1 MHNTKIKKDQ
11 KKIKQ
16 SKTIQKVYT
25 NTTEFLFCLS
35 FICWLEAYLE
45 MWLKLS
51 NTPLEKSNFFS
62 LQIGTNCRLFLD
74 WRSEASLFQLLYV
87 SPEACFVW
95 PCTGPTNAAA
105 VFGSLCKSVQW
116 CLQDT
121 FPWSHL
127 SPLTLKI
134 FIPSLSHKFP
144 QTLRVLMKTSH
155 LELDVLSTFFSAIG
169 LNVISRLLQKETSLM
184 MAEWGTDLLV

>member
-16 SKTIQKVYT
+16 SKTIQKVST
-25 NTTEFLFCLS
+25 KTTEFLFCLS

-74 WRSEASLFQLLYV
+74 WRSEPVSTSLCQPWGLFCLTLYRPYKCCCSLWKLMQISPVV
-87 SPEACFVW
+87 SPRHF
-95 PCTGPTNAAA
+95 
-105 VFGSLCKSVQW
+105 SLES
-116 CLQDT
+116 
-121 FPWSHL
+121 S
-127 SPLTLKI
+127 LT
-134 FIPSLSHKFP
+134 SDS
-144 QTLRVLMKTSH
+144 
-155 LELDVLSTFFSAIG
+155 
-169 LNVISRLLQKETSLM
+169 
-184 MAEWGTDLLV
+184 